1 MKTFVNSRYGRCR
14 QKASGMDC
22 QYGLRQRTY
31 NVLSGAVLSV
41 WTKIEAVLNANL
53 SSKMQVC

>member
-1 MKTFVNSRYGRCR
+1 
-14 QKASGMDC
+14 MDC